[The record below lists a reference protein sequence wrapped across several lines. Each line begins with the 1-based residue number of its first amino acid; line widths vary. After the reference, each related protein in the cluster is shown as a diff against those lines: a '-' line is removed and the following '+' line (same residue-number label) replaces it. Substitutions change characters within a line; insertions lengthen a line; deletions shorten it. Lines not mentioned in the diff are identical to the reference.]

1 MCQSLGDDCMSAH
14 TKGTS
19 SNTKFCQLSSV
30 ICYEQVVTPFETPFA
45 LQKSRFLFLK
55 SQKQLYQPWTGQ
67 LCLKTHVTWTHKS
80 SSCPMK
86 KMSETL
92 SLVPTLNK
100 SAKPLCSVNKCSH
113 SFGYCE
119 FHPKFRLYCNGIF
132 VIILERRKSPLIVS
146 AHLIS
151 SLRCQYMKII

>member
-45 LQKSRFLFLK
+45 PQKSRFLFLK
-55 SQKQLYQPWTGQ
+55 SQKQLYQPWTGKLCRITYASRHN

-100 SAKPLCSVNKCSH
+100 SAKPLCSVNKFIH
-113 SFGYCE
+113 SDTANF
-119 FHPKFRLYCNGIF
+119 
-132 VIILERRKSPLIVS
+132 ILSFDFIVTVF
-146 AHLIS
+146 
-151 SLRCQYMKII
+151 SLLFQKDENHR